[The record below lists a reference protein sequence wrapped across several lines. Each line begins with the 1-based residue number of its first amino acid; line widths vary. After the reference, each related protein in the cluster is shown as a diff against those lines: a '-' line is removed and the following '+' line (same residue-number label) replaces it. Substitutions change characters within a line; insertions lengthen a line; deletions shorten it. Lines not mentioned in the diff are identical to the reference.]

1 MLRERGGRSWG
12 DGLVPCEICWA
23 AGWLESSTDLLWCQ
37 EGWVGLFTVWDGT
50 GYVCL
55 ARLALAGFR
64 IAGVV
69 LPLRESHRAISRL
82 YDEGRNQLV
91 FRAAVHGGRG

>member
-1 MLRERGGRSWG
+1 M
-12 DGLVPCEICWA
+12 PCVIYWA

-37 EGWVGLFTVWDGT
+37 EGWVGFFTVWDGA

-55 ARLALAGFR
+55 ALGLAGFQ

-82 YDEGRNQLV
+82 NDEAKSQLV
-91 FRAAVHGGRG
+91 YRAAVHGCRG